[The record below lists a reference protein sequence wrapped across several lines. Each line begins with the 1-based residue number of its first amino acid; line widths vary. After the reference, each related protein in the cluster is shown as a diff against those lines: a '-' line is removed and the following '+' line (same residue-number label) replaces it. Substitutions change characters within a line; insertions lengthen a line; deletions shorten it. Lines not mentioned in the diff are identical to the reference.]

1 MWRNESTTNECSSFC
16 KLAKV
21 MEDFLVNNGG
31 TMDLAISIEIRG
43 EYLKLKVNA
52 NIQLLDDLTG
62 HLNTNA
68 MDFFKAWLSHCCTL
82 PKNFYITHSHLWD
95 IVKN

>member
-1 MWRNESTTNECSSFC
+1 
-16 KLAKV
+16 
-21 MEDFLVNNGG
+21 MEDFLVSNGG

-52 NIQLLDDLTG
+52 NIQLLDDLIG

-68 MDFFKAWLSHCCTL
+68 MDFFRVWLSHCCTL
-82 PKNFYITHSHLWD
+82 PKNFYITHLHL
-95 IVKN
+95 